1 MNDQLNLSF
10 FSVQAEAETTQSE
23 EKPAK
28 SALDSSDSEGEDEDK
43 KGGEDGE
50 GKISK
55 KKLRRLK
62 RLGVGDLKQKVKKPE
77 VVEVRG
83 LFFDLTCFFPMF

>member
-1 MNDQLNLSF
+1 VQAQTD
-10 FSVQAEAETTQSE
+10 SVQSE
-23 EKPAK
+23 DKPAK
-28 SALDSSDSEGEDEDK
+28 SALDSSDSEGEDDK
-43 KGGEDGE
+43 KGGEDEE

-77 VVEVRG
+77 VVEV
-83 LFFDLTCFFPMF
+83 LNY